1 MPDPEFDDDDD
12 ELARLMRAIDPLPA
26 EHTARYEATQERVW
40 ARIVQTIDAQPASRG
55 RLTRRARVAWGVS
68 LPAVA
73 VILVALVVALVVNP
87 FTAPAP
93 AAAEGL
99 PALQYE
105 ASGLTL
111 EEQLDQ
117 AREQL
122 ATSPG
127 PAEPKRE
134 ATTVAWYAHI
144 QMDGPDR
151 GTVISPEVMTITWD
165 ETLEM
170 RIVVTAGRA
179 YVVGGDGE
187 QPPTRDDLP
196 AEGTVLRDDVIP
208 AEMNQIDGQPLPFM
222 VAGSGIDF
230 YRAYIAEQTAMRE
243 GGAAE
248 ALMVVEEL
256 LNNWTLTNEQEAD
269 ILTVLGEYDGLELLG
284 VTEDRAG
291 RSVFGISAV
300 TAPGYHREVL
310 LVSTE
315 TGRIL
320 GSETIYLGDDPDF
333 PLPTGSVMS
342 YQMWDLDSA
351 AG

>member
-1 MPDPEFDDDDD
+1 MSERDMDD
-12 ELARLMRAIDPLPA
+12 ELARLLRALDPITP
-26 EHTARYEATQERVW
+26 EREAQLVASRERVW
-40 ARIVQTIDAQPASRG
+40 ARIAERIDAESALRA
-55 RLTRRARVAWGVS
+55 RLTHRARMAWGIS

-73 VILVALVVALVVNP
+73 VLLVALVVVLVVNP
-87 FTAPAP
+87 FARPVP
-93 AAAEGL
+93 AAAAGL
-99 PALQYE
+99 PPLTYE
-105 ASGLTL
+105 ASGLSL
-111 EEQLDQ
+111 DEQLAQ
-117 AREQL
+117 ARERL

-134 ATTVAWYAHI
+134 ATTVAWYAQI

-170 RIVVTAGRA
+170 RILVTAGRP
-179 YVVGGDGE
+179 YVVGGEDE

-196 AEGTVLRDDVIP
+196 AEGTVIRDDVIP
-208 AEMNQIDGQPLPFM
+208 GEMNLIDGEPLPFL
-222 VAGSGIDF
+222 VAGSGVDF
-230 YRAYIAEQTAMRE
+230 YRDLIARSVAASD

-248 ALMVVEEL
+248 ALRAVGEL
-256 LNNWTLTNEQEAD
+256 LNNWTLTNAQEAD
-269 ILTVLGEYDGLELLG
+269 LLTVLGEYDGLELLG
-284 VTEDRAG
+284 ITKDRAG

-300 TAPGYHREVL
+300 TAAGLHREVL

-315 TGRIL
+315 SGRIL
-320 GSETIYLGDDPDF
+320 GSETVYLGDDPEV

-342 YQMWDLDSA
+342 YQMWGLDSA